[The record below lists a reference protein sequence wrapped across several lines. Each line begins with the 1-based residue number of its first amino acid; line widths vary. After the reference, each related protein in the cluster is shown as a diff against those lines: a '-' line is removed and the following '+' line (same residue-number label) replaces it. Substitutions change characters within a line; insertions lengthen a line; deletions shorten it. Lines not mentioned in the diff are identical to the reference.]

1 MTHYY
6 EIRKLEDDGKI
17 TTVRKMSAEPK
28 VAKQTAKNYAKR
40 NPGVYCLYKVEPV
53 AYYFTA
59 KEEN

>member
-17 TTVRKMSAEPK
+17 TTVKKMSAEPK

-40 NPGVYCLYKVEPV
+40 NPGIYSLYKIETI
-53 AYYFTA
+53 AHYFTE
-59 KEEN
+59 EEN

>member
-1 MTHYY
+1 MTHHY

-17 TTVRKMSAEPK
+17 TTVRKISAEPK

-40 NPGVYCLYKVEPV
+40 NPGVYCLYKIETVT
-53 AYYFTA
+53 YYFT